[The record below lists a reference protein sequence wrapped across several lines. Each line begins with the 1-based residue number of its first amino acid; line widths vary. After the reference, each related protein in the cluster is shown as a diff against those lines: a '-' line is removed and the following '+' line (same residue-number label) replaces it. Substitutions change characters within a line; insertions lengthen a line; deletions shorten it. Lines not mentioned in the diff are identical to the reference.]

1 MKKKSDPLQRTV
13 QRLADHFED
22 AACIA
27 IILNIDRDMFL
38 EMAAKAF
45 DWNQD
50 LRQEFLEE
58 ENCEEEKP
66 LQWAAK
72 FKATE
77 AITDYRLLSSLAT
90 DPGCKAGVIFMP

>member
-1 MKKKSDPLQRTV
+1 MKKKSDPLQRIV
-13 QRLADHFED
+13 QRLGDHFND

-27 IILNIDRDMFL
+27 IMLNVDRDMFL

-50 LRQEFLEE
+50 LHQEFLKE

-66 LQWAAK
+66 LQ
-72 FKATE
+72 
-77 AITDYRLLSSLAT
+77 
-90 DPGCKAGVIFMP
+90 